1 MVSKRDENNN
11 ETPILNKM
19 VTSHKNGT
27 KSHQTKVAR
36 VSRNRHQ
43 NSN

>member
-1 MVSKRDENNN
+1 MVSKRDENDN
-11 ETPILNKM
+11 EALILNKM

-27 KSHQTKVAR
+27 KSHQTKVAK
-36 VSRNRHQ
+36 VSRNWHQ